1 MKPSPVIV
9 VEEDSTS
16 SELRRREFLL
26 GEGHGGILEDKSL
39 LGRAVAAAD
48 VPISV
53 LAAVRAIA
61 QSVLAADVRGSMGS
75 AYRCP

>member
-1 MKPSPVIV
+1 
-9 VEEDSTS
+9 
-16 SELRRREFLL
+16 LL

-61 QSVLAADVRGSMGS
+61 QSVLAADVRGGMGS
-75 AYRCP
+75 PFQYRRSLLTA